1 MTTISD
7 LASNPGASLDPNT
20 LMWREQ
26 FQQFMEYRLDELKE
40 LLRQHMD
47 GGEQRYEKLS
57 ERLDEHERR
66 LVKLERVL
74 WLLTGI
80 WILITTITVPLVVY
94 LITRLI

>member
-7 LASNPGASLDPNT
+7 LASEARISLDPAMPT
-20 LMWREQ
+20 WGEQ
-26 FQQFMEYRLDELKE
+26 FQRFMEYRLDELKE
-40 LLRQHMD
+40 LLRQHVD
-47 GGEQRYEKLS
+47 GGEQRYEKLAG
-57 ERLDEHERR
+57 RLDEHERR

-94 LITRLI
+94 LITRLL